1 MNFVSKCKHQEIM
14 LFWSHHETQLFRRGY
29 HPRKEEKRKTK
40 DNMVRQRDSVDRY
53 GLRKS
58 SESNGQQKSVEREG
72 RSMVWSTLGLRKT
85 EVKSIQ
91 KSLCNGSDI
100 VIIINSKQVC
110 FKYLCNGSNYTN
122 HCGEAKYMVVSDPVL

>member
-1 MNFVSKCKHQEIM
+1 MR
-14 LFWSHHETQLFRRGY
+14 QLFRGY
-29 HPRKEEKRKTK
+29 HPRNLIRKEEKRKTK

-58 SESNGQQKSVEREG
+58 SESNRQQKSVEREG

-91 KSLCNGSDI
+91 KSLCNVSD
-100 VIIINSKQVC
+100 
-110 FKYLCNGSNYTN
+110 YTN